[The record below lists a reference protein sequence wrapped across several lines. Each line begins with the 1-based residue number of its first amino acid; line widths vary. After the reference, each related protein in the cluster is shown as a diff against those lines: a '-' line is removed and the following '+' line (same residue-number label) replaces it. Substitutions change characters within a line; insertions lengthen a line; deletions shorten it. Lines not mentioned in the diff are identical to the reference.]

1 MKINILG
8 TLILAVT
15 IIWSGCNKIEEATD
29 IEFEATYNADLDVVV
44 PSGQRSATFNS
55 KTTIDPLSDPKV
67 AQYINKIKNYKVL
80 MVNAEITSISEDV
93 TLLNAKLEIYT
104 DANNAEW
111 NLTNLPLSQGA
122 QLELGNENGQWDT
135 VKQILEEKKEFTIE
149 LTGETDKGDVSFTV
163 RVSIKAKV
171 TANPL

>member
-55 KTTIDPLSDPKV
+55 KTTIDPLSDPQV
-67 AQYINKIKNYKVL
+67 AQYINKIKNYEVL
-80 MVNAEITSISEDV
+80 MVNAEITSINV
-93 TLLNAKLEIYT
+93 N
-104 DANNAEW
+104 
-111 NLTNLPLSQGA
+111 Q
-122 QLELGNENGQWDT
+122 EL
-135 VKQILEEKKEFTIE
+135 KI
-149 LTGETDKGDVSFTV
+149 
-163 RVSIKAKV
+163 R
-171 TANPL
+171 